1 MMKKI
6 TLLVLLVLS
15 FQNFSAQTVNIP
27 DQNLKDALLN
37 YDPAID
43 TNVDGEI
50 QVSEALAVTELEFSS
65 GSSFDP
71 KIQNTTGLEAFQNLT
86 SLTIWNHSITAIDL
100 TSFVNL
106 EELNLDHNQISAID
120 FSNNLALQQIDVGFN
135 NLYSISS
142 EIILHSSIII

>member
-15 FQNFSAQTVNIP
+15 FQNFSAQTINIP

-50 QVSEALAVTELEFSS
+50 QVSEALAVVQVISGLLSDGIMEVNYYLTVSETKGNMIYLSRTVSKRLYVLVLEL
-65 GSSFDP
+65 GYM
-71 KIQNTTGLEAFQNLT
+71 
-86 SLTIWNHSITAIDL
+86 
-100 TSFVNL
+100 V
-106 EELNLDHNQISAID
+106 
-120 FSNNLALQQIDVGFN
+120 
-135 NLYSISS
+135 
-142 EIILHSSIII
+142 